1 MQEDKQ
7 AVTFIVQAATDFRS
21 FRVAARSPR
30 LQCVR
35 NDASETPIVIVKC
48 GPPKHTVLKLIPM
61 MNQVL
66 TVSEREELAGIVDVG
81 SAVGLGGTNSLSAG
95 YVI

>member
-1 MQEDKQ
+1 
-7 AVTFIVQAATDFRS
+7 
-21 FRVAARSPR
+21 
-30 LQCVR
+30 
-35 NDASETPIVIVKC
+35 VIVKC
-48 GPPKHTVLKLIPM
+48 GPPKHTVLKLIPV

-81 SAVGLGGTNSLSAG
+81 SAAGLGGTNSLSAG